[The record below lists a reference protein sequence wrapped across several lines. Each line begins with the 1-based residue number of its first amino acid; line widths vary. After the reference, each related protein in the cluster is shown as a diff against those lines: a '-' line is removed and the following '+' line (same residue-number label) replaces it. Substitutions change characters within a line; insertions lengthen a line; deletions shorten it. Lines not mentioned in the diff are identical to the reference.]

1 MMPRTNPKKKSGG
14 TLTDDVVARLR
25 KLGSKSVRDG
35 MLRYGIPNENAFGV
49 SVGKIQKLSKELGRN
64 HELALALWET
74 GFYEARMLAAFV
86 DDPKLVTPA
95 QMDRWCK
102 DFDNWGIVD
111 TVCFKLFDVTPHAWK
126 KVEQWSK
133 RRDEFQR
140 RAAYALLACLG
151 VHDKQATNEK
161 FIACFPL
168 IEAAATDERNFVKKG
183 VSWALRVIGRRN
195 LELNNAATE
204 LAQRLADS
212 PDPTSRW
219 LGKEA
224 LREFKRPVVR
234 RQLENKTKKKMKL
247 EAA

>member
-1 MMPRTNPKKKSGG
+1 MIRRTSPKKEIGSS
-14 TLTDDVVARLR
+14 LTDDVVARLR

-183 VSWALRVIGRRN
+183 VSWALRMVGRRSVP
-195 LELNNAATE
+195 LHAKS
-204 LAQRLADS
+204 LALARRLADS
-212 PDPTSRW
+212 EVPCARW
-219 LGKEA
+219 IGREA
-224 LREFKRPVVR
+224 LRDLGKPAVLRRLKANAPRPR
-234 RQLENKTKKKMKL
+234 
-247 EAA
+247 A

>member
-86 DDPKLVTPA
+86 DDPKLVTRA

>member
-234 RQLENKTKKKMKL
+234 RQLENKTKKKVKL

>member
-1 MMPRTNPKKKSGG
+1 
-14 TLTDDVVARLR
+14 
-25 KLGSKSVRDG
+25 

-195 LELNNAATE
+195 LELNNAAKE

>member
-86 DDPKLVTPA
+86 DDPKLVTRA

-212 PDPTSRW
+212 PDPTSRC

>member
-1 MMPRTNPKKKSGG
+1 MMRRSSPKKDIGSS
-14 TLTDDVVARLR
+14 LTDDVVARLR

-35 MLRYGIPNENAFGV
+35 MLRYGIPNEDAFGV

-234 RQLENKTKKKMKL
+234 RQLENKLKRK
-247 EAA
+247 

>member
-1 MMPRTNPKKKSGG
+1 MTLSKSQKN
-14 TLTDDVVARLR
+14 LSAALLVDDVVARLR

-35 MLRYGIPNENAFGV
+35 MLRYGIPNENAFGIP
-49 SVGKIQKLSKELGRN
+49 VGKIQKLGKELGRN

-74 GFYEARMLAAFV
+74 GVYEARMLAAFL

-111 TVCFKLFDVTPHAWK
+111 TVCFKLFDETPQ
-126 KVEQWSK
+126 VEQWSK

-151 VHDKQATNEK
+151 VHDKQATNEQ
-161 FIACFPL
+161 FLACLPL
-168 IEAAATDERNFVKKG
+168 IEEAAKDERNFVKKG

-195 LELNNAATE
+195 VELNNAATQLAE
-204 LAQRLADS
+204 RLAQS
-212 PDPTSRW
+212 SDPTPRW

-224 LREFKRPVVR
+224 LREFKRPLVR
-234 RQLENKTKKKMKL
+234 RQLENKRNKK
-247 EAA
+247 

>member
-1 MMPRTNPKKKSGG
+1 MMRRTSPKKEIGSS
-14 TLTDDVVARLR
+14 LTDDVVGRLR

-140 RAAYALLACLG
+140 RATYALLACLG

-234 RQLENKTKKKMKL
+234 RQLENKLKRK
-247 EAA
+247 

>member
-1 MMPRTNPKKKSGG
+1 MKALSSS
-14 TLTDDVVARLR
+14 TDDVVARLR

-35 MLRYGIPNENAFGV
+35 MLRFGIPNDNAFGV
-49 SVGKIQKLSKELGRN
+49 PVGKIQKLGKELGRD

-95 QMDRWCK
+95 QMDHWCK

-111 TVCFKLFDVTPHAWK
+111 TVCFKLFDETPHAWK
-126 KVEQWSK
+126 KVEQWS
-133 RRDEFQR
+133 RRSNEFQR
-140 RAAYALLACLG
+140 RAGYALLACLG
-151 VHDKQATNEK
+151 VHDKLASNEK
-161 FIACFPL
+161 FIACLPL
-168 IEAAATDERNFVKKG
+168 IENAATDERNFVKKG

-195 LELNNAATE
+195 AELNKAAKE

-219 LGKEA
+219 LGREA
-224 LREFKRPVVR
+224 LREFKRPVVTR
-234 RQLENKTKKKMKL
+234 RLEKTKRNAQPAKQAK
-247 EAA
+247 A

>member
-1 MMPRTNPKKKSGG
+1 MMRRTSPKTEIESS
-14 TLTDDVVARLR
+14 LTDDVVVRLR

-49 SVGKIQKLSKELGRN
+49 SVGKIQKLSKEVGRN

-74 GFYEARMLAAFV
+74 GYYEARMLAAFV

-195 LELNNAATE
+195 LELNKAATE
-204 LAQRLADS
+204 LAQRLTDS

-234 RQLENKTKKKMKL
+234 RQLENKLKKKMKS

>member
-1 MMPRTNPKKKSGG
+1 MMRRSSQKKEIGSS
-14 TLTDDVVARLR
+14 LTDEVVARLR
-25 KLGSKSVRDG
+25 KLGSQSVRDG
-35 MLRYGIPNENAFGV
+35 MLRYGIPNEDAFGV
-49 SVGKIQKLSKELGRN
+49 SVRKIQKLSKELGRN

-86 DDPKLVTPA
+86 DDPKLVTCA

-212 PDPTSRW
+212 LDPTSRW

-234 RQLENKTKKKMKL
+234 RQLENKLKKKMKS

>member
-234 RQLENKTKKKMKL
+234 RQLENKTKRK
-247 EAA
+247 

>member
-1 MMPRTNPKKKSGG
+1 MMRRTSPKKDTGG
-14 TLTDDVVARLR
+14 ALTDDVVARLK

-35 MLRYGIPNENAFGV
+35 MLRYGIPNKNAFGV
-49 SVGKIQKLSKELGRN
+49 SVGKIQKLSKELGHN

-212 PDPTSRW
+212 LDPTSRW

-234 RQLENKTKKKMKL
+234 RQLENKLKKKMKS

>member
-86 DDPKLVTPA
+86 DDPKLVTRA

-195 LELNNAATE
+195 LELNNAAKE

>member
-1 MMPRTNPKKKSGG
+1 MMRRSSQKKEIGSS
-14 TLTDDVVARLR
+14 LTDDVVARLR

-35 MLRYGIPNENAFGV
+35 MLRYGIPNGNAFGV

-74 GFYEARMLAAFV
+74 GFHEARMLAAFV

-151 VHDKQATNEK
+151 VHDKHATNEK

-168 IEAAATDERNFVKKG
+168 IEAAATDDRNFVKKG

-234 RQLENKTKKKMKL
+234 RQLENKLKKKMKS

>member
-1 MMPRTNPKKKSGG
+1 MMRRTSPKKDTGG
-14 TLTDDVVARLR
+14 ALTDDVVARLK

-140 RAAYALLACLG
+140 RATYALLACLG

-234 RQLENKTKKKMKL
+234 RQLENKLKRK
-247 EAA
+247 